1 MIGPERA
8 PCAAMVSAA
17 RASSSPVV
25 TPGRTAAS
33 STRSTSA
40 TAAPARR
47 RPSSCSGVSIDT
59 SGRQARLLEA
69 VVAGDEGGVA
79 AAAGQQLVVGAAL
92 DDLAAGRGRRSGRRR
107 GRWRAGAR
115 WRRGAALGEVV
126 ERLLHGA
133 LGAGVEGA
141 GGLVEEQDGRVA
153 QDRPGDRDAL
163 LLAAGEPVAALAD
176 DGVVA
181 LGQRGDEVVDARGAG
196 RVLDLGVGRRRAG
209 RSAGS
214 RARWRG
220 RGRSPG
226 RPRPRRR
233 PATRSAGRRC
243 PCRRSVTRPRSGS

>member
-33 STRSTSA
+33 STRRTSA
-40 TAAPARR
+40 TTAPARR

-69 VVAGDEGGVA
+69 VVASDEGGVA
-79 AAAGQQLVVGAAL
+79 AAAGQELVVGATL
-92 DDLAAGRGRRSGRRR
+92 DDLAAVEDEDLVGVADGGEPV
-107 GRWRAGAR
+107 GDGH
-115 WRRGAALGEVV
+115 RGAALGEVV

-153 QDRPGDRDAL
+153 QDGPRDRDAL
-163 LLAAGEPVAALAD
+163 LLAAREPVAALAD
-176 DGVVA
+176 DGVVP
-181 LGQRGDEVVDARGAG
+181 LG
-196 RVLDLGVGRRRAG
+196 
-209 RSAGS
+209 
-214 RARWRG
+214 
-220 RGRSPG
+220 
-226 RPRPRRR
+226 
-233 PATRSAGRRC
+233 
-243 PCRRSVTRPRSGS
+243 